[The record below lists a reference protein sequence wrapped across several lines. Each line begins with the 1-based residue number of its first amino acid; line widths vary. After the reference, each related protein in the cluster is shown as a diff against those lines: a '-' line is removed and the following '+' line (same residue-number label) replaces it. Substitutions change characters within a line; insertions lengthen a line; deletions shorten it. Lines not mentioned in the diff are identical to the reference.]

1 MNELKL
7 RLIKEHELDEALR
20 LEQICYSAEAAATQE
35 GFKHRFN
42 RYPDYFWSAWLGE
55 KLVGIANGVR
65 TAAAKCGDDLKGEQE
80 DTEEGAN
87 FCILTIAVDP
97 AERHHGIGT
106 QLLKKLI
113 AQCTAKEHP
122 FMLLMCE
129 RHLIRFYEQAGFQYR
144 GLASSKHGG
153 IEWYEMRRM
162 MHTMEHPT
170 E

>member
-1 MNELKL
+1 MNELQL
-7 RLIKEHELDEALR
+7 RLIEEHELEEALR
-20 LEQICYSAEAAATQE
+20 LEQSCYSAEAAATQE
-35 GFKHRFN
+35 GFAHRFN
-42 RYPDYFWSAWLGE
+42 RYPNYFWSAWLGE

-65 TAAAKCGDDLKGEQE
+65 TSATQCGDDLKGEQK
-80 DTEEGAN
+80 DTKEGNN

-97 AERHHGIGT
+97 EVRHQRIGT

-113 AQCTAKEHP
+113 EECTVKEHS

-129 RHLIRFYEQAGFQYR
+129 RHLVRFYEQAGFQYM
-144 GLASSKHGG
+144 GLAASNHGG
-153 IEWYEMRRM
+153 IEWYEMRRP